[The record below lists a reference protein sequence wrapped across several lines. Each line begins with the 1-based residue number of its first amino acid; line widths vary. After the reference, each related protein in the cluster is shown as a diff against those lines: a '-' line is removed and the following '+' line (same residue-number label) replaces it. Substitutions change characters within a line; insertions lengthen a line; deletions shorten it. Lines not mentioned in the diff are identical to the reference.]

1 MSTTIF
7 YLIRDISLGVDNN
20 RKGGITYLHIIT
32 GCVTLDFH
40 HETPTYSTGFS
51 VRTAIM
57 DALSLGGRIYAL
69 KPHWD
74 INMQADRYRRGKT
87 GISGYES
94 HRLYVTQQLT
104 CR

>member
-20 RKGGITYLHIIT
+20 RRGGITYLHIIT

-51 VRTAIM
+51 VRTAINGRPVSGRTYIRLET
-57 DALSLGGRIYAL
+57 ALGYKYA
-69 KPHWD
+69 
-74 INMQADRYRRGKT
+74 G
-87 GISGYES
+87 
-94 HRLYVTQQLT
+94 
-104 CR
+104 